1 MKPAF
6 ALDFRD
12 NAIALLHRTGNGWHQ
27 VGSVPIDEPDLPA
40 ALAYLRATA
49 LGLSPRGIA
58 TKLVIPNDQIL
69 YTTVSAPA
77 ADPAEKAAQ
86 IRAALAGRTPYE
98 VDELVFDWSGRGDEV
113 QVAVIARET
122 LAEAEGFAAEHRF
135 NPIGF
140 VAAPA
145 PGAFAGE
152 PWFGPSSL
160 AATLLP
166 QGDSVERDAEPIAV
180 TARVLPTP
188 EPEPAP
194 EPEPVPEP
202 MAEPVAE
209 VPVEAVTEPEPLP
222 EPVAPEPAFVPEP
235 PAMAPAPGPALS
247 INPPVMAPPAPEP
260 VEAVLPAEPPA
271 PVLPAEPADLPDED
285 LAPQGFF
292 TRQTTAPRPEPEP
305 EELLAADPDLNPM
318 AMFTAPAEV
327 AAPEP
332 APEPAFDPAPAEPA
346 EEAPMALDVD
356 DEAEPPRPASSV
368 TAPGI
373 EDDTPPM
380 PAWTPAMAFA
390 SRRAAETAGTAGKPS
405 AAKAPAVERPAA
417 ARPLPS
423 APPRGDRP
431 ALGAAPKPPRPAVA
445 PAPRDGKAGK
455 GLGALVTA
463 PGLAGKGKKKPTLPA
478 AAAVAVGTEAAP
490 TTARPAAAASPARP
504 SAFGGLGGRPDPVRG
519 KPRHLGLILV
529 GLLLLFLAVVAAWS
543 SITLS
548 SMQGETPDAVQSA
561 ATDTSVAA
569 PTDLAADQAGDIPD
583 PADEMLADMQDPADF
598 AETTA
603 EPAPA
608 EEVAAADLP
617 AADAPATPA
626 PQTSEMEA
634 APPPASGT
642 QDEIFLATMDA
653 PPAPADPLTLPSP
666 EGRGDS
672 LPTAQAAPPPFG
684 TVYQFDDQ
692 GLIKPTPEG
701 IVTPEGVT
709 LIAGKPPRVPPARP
723 EALTTAAAPAT
734 TETAAE
740 TPEATPAADPALAGF
755 RPRAR
760 PVGLTPP
767 AANPDDGTSLAPA
780 ADSRFAS
787 LRPRLRP
794 ESVLAAGQA
803 ARQASASASLAA
815 QSEIAAQEASAGI
828 SPLAVAIS
836 RKPVSRPADLSR
848 SVEAAVAEAT
858 RPAAK
863 PEPEP
868 EPVKTAAKSSSK
880 ATEPA
885 HEADDEPEIASAAP
899 SIPTKASVA
908 KQATFSNA
916 IDLGK
921 TNLIGVYGTQSKR
934 YALVRSSNGSYKK
947 VRVGDRIDGGKVAA
961 ITDNELRYQKG
972 SRLVVLKLP
981 KG

>member
-40 ALAYLRATA
+40 ALSYLRATA

-77 ADPAEKAAQ
+77 KEPEARAAQ

-98 VDELVFDWSGRGDEV
+98 VDDLVFDWSGRGDEV

-122 LAEAEGFAAEHRF
+122 LSEAEGFATEHRF
-135 NPIGF
+135 NPVGF
-140 VAAPA
+140 VAVPE
-145 PGAFAGE
+145 PGSFDGE
-152 PWFGPSSL
+152 PWFGPSAL
-160 AATLLP
+160 AETLLP
-166 QGDSVERDAEPIAV
+166 QGDTVERDSAPIAV
-180 TARVLPTP
+180 TARVLPMP
-188 EPEPAP
+188 EPEPAVFVAP

-202 MAEPVAE
+202 TP
-209 VPVEAVTEPEPLP
+209 EPEPVP
-222 EPVAPEPAFVPEP
+222 APQPAPEPAPEPVPEP
-235 PAMAPAPGPALS
+235 EPQPEPEAEPVFTPPLARGPALS
-247 INPPVMAPPAPEP
+247 INPPVAAPAAPEP
-260 VEAVLPAEPPA
+260 VAVAPVPEPEPEPEPEPAE
-271 PVLPAEPADLPDED
+271 LPDED
-285 LAPQGFF
+285 IAPQGFF
-292 TRQTTAPRPEPEP
+292 ARQHFPPSPPPAPVPEP
-305 EELLAADPDLNPM
+305 EELLDSDPDLNPM
-318 AMFTAPAEV
+318 ALFAAPPV
-327 AAPEP
+327 APEPVVVESRPEP
-332 APEPAFDPAPAEPA
+332 APLPKPEPAAEPV

-356 DEAEPPRPASSV
+356 DEPTEPRSAPNV

-380 PAWTPAMAFA
+380 PSWTPAMAFA
-390 SRRAAETAGTAGKPS
+390 SRRASETGAAKPP
-405 AAKAPAVERPAA
+405 ALKAPAAERPAG

-423 APPRGDRP
+423 APLRGDRP
-431 ALGAAPKPPRPAVA
+431 APAAAGAKPPRPAA
-445 PAPRDGKAGK
+445 AKAI
-455 GLGALVTA
+455 GALVPPPA
-463 PGLAGKGKKKPTLPA
+463 LAAAKGKKKVAQPLAPATDAPA
-478 AAAVAVGTEAAP
+478 APAKPA
-490 TTARPAAAASPARP
+490 AAAASPARP
-504 SAFGGLGGRPDPVRG
+504 AAFGGLGARPAPVRG
-519 KPRHLGLILV
+519 KPKHLGLILV

-543 SITLS
+543 SIVLS
-548 SMQGETPDAVQSA
+548 SMQDETPAAVQTA
-561 ATDTSVAA
+561 GTEAPVAEPDA
-569 PTDLAADQAGDIPD
+569 LAAEDIPD
-583 PADEMLADMQDPADF
+583 PSDEMLADMQDPADF
-598 AETTA
+598 AEA
-603 EPAPA
+603 DP
-608 EEVAAADLP
+608 AADTAP
-617 AADAPATPA
+617 AADAPDASVPEAPA
-626 PQTSEMEA
+626 PQAVEVAPA
-634 APPPASGT
+634 APPAAGT

-653 PPAPADPLTLPSP
+653 PPAPADPLTLPEP

-684 TVYQFDDQ
+684 TVYQFDEQ

-701 IVTPEGVT
+701 IITPEGVM

-723 EALTTAAAPAT
+723 EGLTSPAAEAPA
-734 TETAAE
+734 A
-740 TPEATPAADPALAGF
+740 EATAEEAPAADPALAGF

-760 PVGLTPP
+760 PEGLAP
-767 AANPDDGTSLAPA
+767 AAAPANPDDDASLAPA

-794 ESVLAAGQA
+794 ESVLAAAHA

-815 QSEIAAQEASAGI
+815 QSEIALQEAETAGI

-836 RKPVSRPADLSR
+836 RKPVVRPADLSR

-858 RPAAK
+858 RPSTR

-868 EPVKTAAKSSSK
+868 EPVKTAAKASSK
-880 ATEPA
+880 AANPA

-899 SIPTKASVA
+899 AIPTKASVA
-908 KQATFSNA
+908 KQATFANA

-947 VRVGDRIDGGKVAA
+947 VRVGDKVDGGKVAA

-972 SRLVVLKLP
+972 SRLIVLKLP